1 MSQTVLVFAEQRS
14 GVFRAAAYEAVTVAR
29 GVAGDL
35 GVPLVAVVIGSGVA
49 GLAGELGAYGAD
61 RVIVYDSVDL
71 ALFAPAAYA
80 RCLADAAK
88 DTGASVI
95 LGSSTA
101 MGKDVLPRVAVLLD
115 AACVSDAT
123 AVKIDGGRVLFTRP
137 VFAGKALATQ
147 AATTPVVVGGLRP
160 KVFGAKKLGTPTTAV
175 VDTKTPALVAGDLR
189 MKTTSVAKASH
200 DLLDVAEADIIVS
213 GGRSLKSAEA
223 FGVLEET
230 AKILGAAVGASRA
243 AVDAGY
249 RPHRDQ
255 VGLTGKLV
263 SPTLYIAVGISGAIQ
278 HLAGMSGSKVIVAI
292 NKDAE
297 CPMVKK
303 ATYAVLGDLFEI
315 MPALNAE
322 LAKVV
327 GH

>member
-1 MSQTVLVFAEQRS
+1 MSQTVVVFAEQRS
-14 GVFRAAAYEAVTVAR
+14 GAFRASAFEAVTVAR
-29 GVAGDL
+29 GVATDL
-35 GVPLVAVVIGSGVA
+35 GASLVAVVIGGGVA
-49 GLAGELGAYGAD
+49 ALAGELGAYGAD
-61 RVIVYDSVDL
+61 RVVVCDSADL
-71 ALFAPAAYA
+71 DLYAPAAYA
-80 RCLADAAK
+80 RCLVSVAA
-88 DTGASVI
+88 DTGATVV
-95 LGSSTA
+95 LGSATA
-101 MGKDVLPRVAVLLD
+101 MGKDLLPRVAALLD
-115 AACVSDAT
+115 AACISDAT
-123 AVKIDGGRVLFTRP
+123 AVKVDGARVLFSRP
-137 VFAGKALATQ
+137 VYAGKAVATQ
-147 AATTPVVVGGLRP
+147 TATTAVVVGGLRP
-160 KVFGAKKLGTPTTAV
+160 KVFGAKKLDAPAAAAPE
-175 VDTKTPALVAGDLR
+175 TKTPAFTESDLR
-189 MKTTSVAKASH
+189 VRTTAVAQASH

-223 FGVLEET
+223 FAALEET

-315 MPALNAE
+315 MPVLNAE

-327 GH
+327 HH

>member
-1 MSQTVLVFAEQRS
+1 MGQILVFAEQRS
-14 GVFRAAAYEAVTVAR
+14 GALRATAAEAVSVAR
-29 GVAGDL
+29 GVANDL
-35 GVPLVAVVIGSGVA
+35 GASLTAVLIGSGVA
-49 GLAGELGAYGAD
+49 GLASELGQYGAD
-61 RVIVYDSVDL
+61 RVVVYDHADL
-71 ALFAPAAYA
+71 EMFAPAAYA
-80 RCLADAAK
+80 RCLADAA
-88 DTGASVI
+88 TECGAAVV
-95 LGSSTA
+95 LGSSSA
-101 MGKDVLPRVAVLLD
+101 MGKDLLPRVAALLD

-123 AVKIDGGRVLFTRP
+123 GVAVQGGRVVFSRP
-137 VFAGKALATQ
+137 VYAGKAVITQ

-160 KVFGAKKLGTPTTAV
+160 KVFGVKPSAAPGAV
-175 VDTKTPALVAGDLR
+175 ETKAPALAAGDLR
-189 MKTTSVAKASH
+189 VKTTGVAKASG
-200 DLLDVAEADIIVS
+200 DALDVAEADVIVA
-213 GGRSLKSAEA
+213 GGRSLKSAEG
-223 FGVLEET
+223 FEMLEQT

-263 SPTLYIAVGISGAIQ
+263 SPSLYIAVGISGAIQ
-278 HLAGMSGSKVIVAI
+278 HLAGMTGSKVIVAI

-303 ATYAVLGDLFEI
+303 ATYTVLGDLFEI